1 MHAIHKKVYAFICNV
16 MLFCTVNYWCI
27 TNICN
32 FIKPM
37 YKCEVCKLW
46 MCKWMSVYDEWM
58 SEYDEWMSVYDDWMS
73 VYDDWMS
80 VYDEWRSV
88 YDEWMSV
95 YEWMSEYDEWMSV
108 YDDWMSVYDEW
119 RSVYDEWM
127 SVYDEWMSVYEWM
140 SEYDEWMSVYDDWM
154 SVYDEWM
161 SVYDAWMQCM
171 LGVCKDMNGECVW
184 RILGEWRCDRLHFL
198 NVLSRYLCK
207 LLCVTMYNICISFF
221 EKELSNCQTYCV
233 FNVFY

>member
-1 MHAIHKKVYAFICNV
+1 MHAIDKKVYAFICNV

-58 SEYDEWMSVYDDWMS
+58 SEYDEWMSVYDDWMR
-73 VYDDWMS
+73 VHDEWMS
-80 VYDEWRSV
+80 EYDKRMSV

-95 YEWMSEYDEWMSV
+95 YERMSEYDEWMSV
-108 YDDWMSVYDEW
+108 YDDWM
-119 RSVYDEWM
+119 R
-127 SVYDEWMSVYEWM
+127 
-140 SEYDEWMSVYDDWM
+140 
-154 SVYDEWM
+154 
-161 SVYDAWMQCM
+161 VYDAWIQCM

-233 FNVFY
+233 FNVFH